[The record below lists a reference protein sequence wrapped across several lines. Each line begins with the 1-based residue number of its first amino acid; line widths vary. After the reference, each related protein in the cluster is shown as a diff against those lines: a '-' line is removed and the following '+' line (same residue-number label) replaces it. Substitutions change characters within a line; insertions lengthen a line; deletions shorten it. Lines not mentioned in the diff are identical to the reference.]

1 MTDKPTKLS
10 VKGIE
15 TEAVQNYLN
24 QYPFLKPVL
33 QEAEEQIA
41 QHFGEDAE
49 IAYKV
54 EYDPEIASMITL
66 FGYIWTNLTVDEA
79 LAIFDKFDEA
89 WYLDLSYEIRSRLN
103 FQIRLRRR

>member
-15 TEAVQNYLN
+15 TETVQNYLN

-41 QHFGEDAE
+41 QYFREDAE
-49 IAYKV
+49 IVYKV
-54 EYDPEIASMITL
+54 IHDPEIASFTAL
-66 FGYIWTNLTVDEA
+66 WGHIWTDLPIDEA
-79 LAIFDKFDEA
+79 LAKFDKFDEA
-89 WYLDLSYEIRSRLN
+89 WYRNLSFDIRDKLN
-103 FQIRLRRR
+103 FQIR